1 MILRRDRRG
10 VISLAPDRRG
20 VISMEM
26 GLMALPLTMFMFGV
40 VELGMVIRMKS
51 ALQYATTNAARC
63 SAVNVATCGTVELT
77 RAYAQ
82 TQTQGVAVA
91 ASAFTVTT
99 ETCGRKVVA
108 TVSFP
113 VSAQSILQTGLS
125 LSAQACY
132 PLQPA

>member
-1 MILRRDRRG
+1 MTAPTLRRDR
-10 VISLAPDRRG
+10 SG

-26 GLMALPLTMFMFGV
+26 GLIALPLTLFLFGV

-51 ALQYATTNAARC
+51 ALQFATTNAARC
-63 SAVNVATCGTVELT
+63 SAVNVATCGTT
-77 RAYAQ
+77 DATKAYAQ

-91 ASAFTVTT
+91 ANAFTVST

-108 TVSFP
+108 TVAFP
-113 VSAQSILQTGLS
+113 VSAQSILKTGLS

-132 PLQPA
+132 PLQPT

>member
-1 MILRRDRRG
+1 MTGPTLRR
-10 VISLAPDRRG
+10 DRRG

-26 GLMALPLTMFMFGV
+26 GLIALPLTLFLFGV

-51 ALQYATTNAARC
+51 ALQFATTNAARC
-63 SAVNVATCGTVELT
+63 SAVNVATCGTT
-77 RAYAQ
+77 DATKAYAQ

-91 ASAFTVTT
+91 ANAFTVST

-108 TVSFP
+108 TVAFP
-113 VSAQSILQTGLS
+113 VSAQSILKTGLS

-132 PLQPA
+132 PLQPT

>member
-1 MILRRDRRG
+1 MTGPTLRR
-10 VISLAPDRRG
+10 DRRG

-26 GLMALPLTMFMFGV
+26 GLIALPLTLFLFGV

-51 ALQYATTNAARC
+51 ALQFATTNAARC
-63 SAVNVATCGTVELT
+63 SAVNVATCGTT
-77 RAYAQ
+77 DATKAYAQ

-91 ASAFTVTT
+91 ANAFTVST

-108 TVSFP
+108 TVAFP
-113 VSAQSILQTGLS
+113 VSAQSILKTGLS

-132 PLQPA
+132 PMQPT